1 MEGMFWSMVMG
12 LEVWN
17 CVFPRVFQFK
27 VILIEV
33 GGCIF
38 TRDTAHLLVD
48 LGVWDLVKNR
58 ALLNNSV

>member
-1 MEGMFWSMVMG
+1 MEGMFRSMVMG
-12 LEVWN
+12 LEVCN

-38 TRDTAHLLVD
+38 TRDIAHLGQ
-48 LGVWDLVKNR
+48 LGGFGSYKKQSLT
-58 ALLNNSV
+58 